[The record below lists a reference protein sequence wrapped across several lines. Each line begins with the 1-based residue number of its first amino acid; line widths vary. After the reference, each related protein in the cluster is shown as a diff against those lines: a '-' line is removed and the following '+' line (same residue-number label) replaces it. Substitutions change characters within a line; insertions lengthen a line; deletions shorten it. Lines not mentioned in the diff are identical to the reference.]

1 MNDALRSQF
10 EVASGISGETLAGAI
25 AAACLLMVMLWMSW
39 IAASS
44 LRQLRDGLLSVGDVG
59 NRILWAGLL
68 FGMVVALIA
77 FVE

>member
-1 MNDALRSQF
+1 MSDALRNQF
-10 EVASGISGETLAGAI
+10 ELASGISGETLAESI

-44 LRQLRDGLLSVGDVG
+44 LRQLRDGLLTVGDVG
-59 NRILWAGLL
+59 ARILWAGLL
-68 FGMVVALIA
+68 FCVVVALIA